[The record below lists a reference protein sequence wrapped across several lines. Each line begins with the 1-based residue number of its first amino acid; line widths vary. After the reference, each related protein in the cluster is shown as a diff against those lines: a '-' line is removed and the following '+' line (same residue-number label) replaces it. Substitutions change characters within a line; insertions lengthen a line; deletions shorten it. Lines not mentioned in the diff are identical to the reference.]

1 MRWEYQSPETN
12 LYIVDGKWSW
22 FYVPADHTVTKVAAK
37 QSSDFRTPFALLA
50 GEAKLSK
57 LCSGLE
63 RERLATPTHAGG
75 VVLRCNFRD
84 VDRPSSQT
92 GQAAR
97 AHEPYALFEVDA
109 ATGELF
115 RVVAYDPG
123 GVQVEFEFSGWQ
135 FNPRLDK
142 SLFQFQP
149 QKGIAIV
156 DGNLPDA
163 GKPALSG
170 TRP

>member
-1 MRWEYQSPETN
+1 MRWSLTPVLLIGVLLAPRSGAQSDHTSLVVRKFESTYRSSRTLRATFLEKYFDGGKLVRSDAGVACFSKPGKMRWEYQSPETN

-75 VVLRCNFRD
+75 VVLR
-84 VDRPSSQT
+84 
-92 GQAAR
+92 
-97 AHEPYALFEVDA
+97 
-109 ATGELF
+109 
-115 RVVAYDPG
+115 
-123 GVQVEFEFSGWQ
+123 
-135 FNPRLDK
+135 
-142 SLFQFQP
+142 
-149 QKGIAIV
+149 
-156 DGNLPDA
+156 
-163 GKPALSG
+163 
-170 TRP
+170 